1 MVIIKIDDSYADG
14 DFLLLR
20 SHLSLLDLELVRLNA
35 AIDVSGGLEVDA
47 LRDSSEYFIGHGFVA
62 IQRYL
67 TATRTGFGIGMN
79 EAFGIPPMTSHGVS
93 LVTAIN
99 LGANYWKHVEEW
111 TEKINKSI
119 DAELTGNALNTFNQL
134 TAITPW
140 REYTCSNLLA
150 IILEGQRLELSLL
163 LPKIEEW
170 RNNVFVCRAS

>member
-20 SHLSLLDLELVRLNA
+20 RHLSLLDLELVRLNA

-170 RNNVFVCRAS
+170 RNNVIVCRAS

>member
-20 SHLSLLDLELVRLNA
+20 RHLSLLDLELVRLNA
-35 AIDVSGGLEVDA
+35 AIDVSDGLEVDA

>member
-20 SHLSLLDLELVRLNA
+20 RHLSLLDLELVRLNA

-67 TATRTGFGIGMN
+67 TATRTGFGIGMS

-119 DAELTGNALNTFNQL
+119 DAELMGNALNTFNQL

>member
-1 MVIIKIDDSYADG
+1 MSIIKIDNGYADG

-20 SHLSLLDLELVRLNA
+20 RHLRLLDLELVRLNA
-35 AIDVSGGLEVDA
+35 AINVSDSREVDA
-47 LRDSSEYFIGHGFVA
+47 LRDSGEYFIGHGFVA

-67 TATRTGFGIGMN
+67 TATRTGFGIGIN
-79 EAFGIPPMTSHGVS
+79 EAFGIPPMTSRGVS

-111 TEKINKSI
+111 TEKINKSV
-119 DAELTGNALNTFNQL
+119 DAELTGSALNTFNKL

-170 RNNVFVCRAS
+170 RNNIFVFRTS